1 MPIQFSLHELADPI
15 DGIEGGNVRDASPR
29 VRGGTSGAPRPHA
42 HTHAHAHA
50 HMHTTRAYLFAHMHM
65 VNAQSCTLFAYA
77 YTRAYIHPR
86 GCTTPNPLAVHLPL
100 ARWAHSIRSAAS
112 PTRPR
117 GAWRPLDCT
126 QTLARGKA
134 HCTLTLTLTLD
145 LAKGDPLYPNPDP
158 DTYPNSN
165 QVRPMVYS

>member
-1 MPIQFSLHELADPI
+1 M
-15 DGIEGGNVRDASPR
+15 AS
-29 VRGGTSGAPRPHA
+29 RGGTCGTPHPGLGGERA
-42 HTHAHAHA
+42 GRLG
-50 HMHTTRAYLFAHMHM
+50 HMHIHTRTRMHICIQHVHTYILFAHMHM